1 MFLNLIDAVA
11 CRLVEPLAMTSIT
24 PYAFFMVQHV
34 APELSESEAARYL
47 TIVYSAYALSQFAT
61 NFAWGRISD
70 RVGRRAVMLLG
81 LAAITVCTL
90 GFGFA
95 DSLAAVLVFRIAAGL
110 LSGNVVIVRTIIGE
124 AVHGQENKGK
134 TQSTGTRDQ
143 RC

>member
-1 MFLNLIDAVA
+1 
-11 CRLVEPLAMTSIT
+11 
-24 PYAFFMVQHV
+24 
-34 APELSESEAARYL
+34 
-47 TIVYSAYALSQFAT
+47 
-61 NFAWGRISD
+61 
-70 RVGRRAVMLLG
+70 MLLG